1 MAGGLLKASVG
12 GAAALDV
19 ELGANSKLCV
29 TVKLATMA
37 ISLDDRPLLQ
47 LLNLNRSSGELDRS
61 LQPGAGF
68 QFQLQ
73 VERMASPSPDVQV
86 TLLGEPIQ
94 VTLAPRSCH
103 GALRSAKEAFMAW
116 RPVALELSEE
126 QPQSTA
132 MQNAKEAAEAAGF
145 KSAKLRLRVE
155 VEAPIL
161 RLEAYQDG
169 AALEFHLGHFS
180 GKSVPKDGLQQN
192 RVVSLVDLIQVCESE
207 AVDLQRFAVLCELRD
222 TRINQIVVG
231 EAERFAYE
239 PSTIVLGAARSDEG
253 GEIHVEST
261 RVRCHLDPGLLCLL
275 GHLSV
280 GLDFALAPLSRELGR
295 AADVSPR
302 LVRSASRESSSEP
315 WRFDLR
321 TGSFDVIW
329 DSKGEGN
336 EVRGH
341 IAGVNVQVLQK
352 DGMQV
357 VGSAQDANM
366 ACGDRKLLSS
376 NGHLDLNVN
385 WSSQCVHLA
394 LTAPP
399 LELHW
404 ANESVKK
411 AINAHVSMQ
420 HSFKEGQE
428 DALQQCPPMEC
439 VTGVL
444 WERFVAERKE
454 QLRDAIGQAVKEID
468 PDEASIARRCV
479 ELSIKSKELR
489 AKLVRPDGTEEVQ
502 ATMGGLE
509 CELNSGEGG
518 QCHHIAWKGYAP
530 PHIALYIH
538 ISQVSPNL
546 AGSDPVWY
554 D

>member
-1 MAGGLLKASVG
+1 MG
-12 GAAALDV
+12 GAASLDV
-19 ELGANSKLCV
+19 ELGANTKLCV

-37 ISLDDRPLLQ
+37 ISLDDRPLVQ
-47 LLNLNRSSGELDRS
+47 LLNRHSSFDADRR
-61 LQPGAGF
+61 LRPGAGF

-73 VERMASPSPDVQV
+73 AERVSSVSPDVAV

-94 VTLAPRSCH
+94 VTLAPRTCH
-103 GALRSAKEAFMAW
+103 GALRSAKEAFTAW
-116 RPVALELSEE
+116 RPLAVEPLEDE
-126 QPQSTA
+126 PGSTT
-132 MQNAKEAAEAAGF
+132 MRQAKEAAEAAGF
-145 KSAKLRLRVE
+145 ESAKLCLAVE

-161 RLEAYQDG
+161 RLEAWQDG

-192 RVVSLVDLIQVCESE
+192 RLVSLVDLIQVCESE

-253 GEIHVEST
+253 GEVHVEST
-261 RVRCHLDPGLLCLL
+261 RVRCHLDPGLLRLL

-295 AADVSPR
+295 AADASPR
-302 LVRSASRESSSEP
+302 LVRSASREPSSEP

-329 DSKGEGN
+329 DPKGEAGHH
-336 EVRGH
+336 EAVGGH
-341 IAGVNVQVLQK
+341 IAGVSVQVVEK
-352 DGMQV
+352 EAGMLV
-357 VGSAQDANM
+357 VGSAQDAAV
-366 ACGDRKLLSS
+366 ACGDKKLLGS
-376 NGHLDLNVN
+376 NGHLDINAN
-385 WSSQCVHLA
+385 WSSRSVHLA

-411 AINAHVSMQ
+411 AILAHASIQ
-420 HSFKEGQE
+420 LSFKEGQE
-428 DALQQCPPMEC
+428 DALQRCPRMEC

-454 QLRDAIGQAVKEID
+454 QFRDAIGQAVKEID
-468 PDEASIARRCV
+468 PEEASIARRCV
-479 ELSIKSKELR
+479 ELSIKSQELR
-489 AKLVRPDGTEEVQ
+489 AMLVRPDGTEELQ
-502 ATMGGLE
+502 ATMCGLE

-518 QCHHIAWKGYAP
+518 WVRLDAIT
-530 PHIALYIH
+530 
-538 ISQVSPNL
+538 V
-546 AGSDPVWY
+546 PVCSFLILLNPFEPF
-554 D
+554 